1 MEEQVVK
8 KRAWVKNAVIVFLSV
23 MLVLTFFSN
32 TIMNRSLPEVATAYV
47 ESGSINAKIR
57 GSGTVSAGESYDVVM
72 DQTRKVASVL
82 VQVGDTVMPGDVLFT
97 LAETESAELK
107 QAQDALE
114 DMRLAYEKS
123 LLNMDTADYAQENRN
138 IQKAREALAE
148 AQADMAACAVTDE
161 QLYQAQTALKD
172 AQRYHKQLED
182 VLSEMTADMADLLAQ
197 YETLKA
203 KITAWEQESE
213 ALSETIE
220 GYEKQIRSLKAG
232 TGDLED
238 DLRAAEAKLK
248 SLQREYADLRIRIV
262 GVDEEGADYTYGMAY
277 DDLKL
282 EAEKHAAGNDVLI
295 QMDVIAGKEDCNP
308 QWKTAYDA
316 LKPVLEKLTA
326 AQADVELKRALVENS
341 ASAQEQ
347 INTLQD
353 TLEQAEDDYSDLR
366 SGIKSAKREL
376 NDLEDDVEA
385 FENETE
391 GYEEQLKQA
400 GETVEALTEQYDELK
415 MLKSNYE
422 SAEERVKDCQTHL
435 EDLMFAL
442 AEQKKADGKMAASQQ
457 LDLDQARKEIA
468 EQEELIAELQMNA
481 LGAEVTA
488 KVAGQISSLNVTAG
502 RDATAGETLAVI
514 EVVDRGYTVRLPVTT
529 EQSKKVRLGDK
540 ATVTNYYWGEQI
552 DATLTQI
559 INDPG
564 NPGQGKLL
572 VFTLT
577 GDISSGQNVTLS
589 VGEKSANFDAI
600 IPNSALR
607 TDTNGTFVLV
617 VLAKNSPLG
626 NRYIATRVDVTVLA
640 QDDTTAAVSG
650 LSAGD
655 YVITTASKPLE
666 AGMQVNM
673 VEN

>member
-8 KRAWVKNAVIVFLSV
+8 KRAWVKNAVIVFLSM

-97 LAETESAELK
+97 LAETESQELK

-114 DMRLAYEKS
+114 DMRLSYEKS

-148 AQADMAACAVTDE
+148 AQADMAECAVTDE
-161 QLYQAQTALKD
+161 QLYQAQMALKE
-172 AQRYHKQLED
+172 AERYQKQVED
-182 VLSEMTADMADLLAQ
+182 VLSEMKADMADVIAQ
-197 YETLKA
+197 YDTLEA

-213 ALSETIE
+213 SLSETIE
-220 GYEKQIRSLKAG
+220 NYEKQIRNLKAG

-238 DLRAAEAKLK
+238 DLKAAEANLK
-248 SLQREYADLRIRIV
+248 SLQREYADLRISY
-262 GVDEEGADYTYGMAY
+262 GA
-277 DDLKL
+277 
-282 EAEKHAAGNDVLI
+282 
-295 QMDVIAGKEDCNP
+295 
-308 QWKTAYDA
+308 AYDA
-316 LKPVLEKLTA
+316 LKEKASSVAAGNDIVIQMEILAGKADADPEQKEAYEKIQPVLNKLNA
-326 AQADVELKRALVENS
+326 AQDEVSTLQALLDDQ
-341 ASAQEQ
+341 ASVQEQ

-376 NDLEDDVEA
+376 NDLEDDVET